1 MINEEQR
8 LDRIEVKLDKLTEA
22 VTNIARVEE
31 KIYAST
37 KRIDRLEYRLDVN
50 EGELDGLKNIVA
62 QNSFT
67 VKASERIFWII
78 FSTVVSLG
86 VYFLQ

>member
-1 MINEEQR
+1 MINEDQR

-50 EGELDGLKNIVA
+50 ESELDNLKDIVA

-67 VKASERIFWII
+67 VKASERIFWVI
-78 FSTVVSLG
+78 FSAFVSLG
-86 VYFLQ
+86 VYFL

>member
-1 MINEEQR
+1 MTMEDQR

-50 EGELDGLKNIVA
+50 EGELDNLKDIVA

-78 FSTVVSLG
+78 FSGIVSLG

>member
-31 KIYAST
+31 KIYASGQ
-37 KRIDRLEYRLDVN
+37 RIDRLEYRLDVN
-50 EGELDGLKNIVA
+50 EGELDNLKSIVS
-62 QNSFT
+62 QNSVT

-78 FSTVVSLG
+78 FSGIISLG

>member
-8 LDRIEVKLDKLTEA
+8 LDRIEIKLDKLTEA

-78 FSTVVSLG
+78 FSAVVSLG

>member
-78 FSTVVSLG
+78 FSAVVSLG

>member
-1 MINEEQR
+1 MTMEDQR
-8 LDRIEVKLDKLTEA
+8 LDRIEIKLDKLTEA
-22 VTNIARVEE
+22 VTTIARVEE
-31 KIYAST
+31 KIHAST

-50 EGELDGLKNIVA
+50 EGELDNIKSIVA
-62 QNSFT
+62 QNAFT

-78 FSTVVSLG
+78 FSAFVSLG

>member
-8 LDRIEVKLDKLTEA
+8 LDRIEIKLDKLTEA

-50 EGELDGLKNIVA
+50 EGELDNLKESVT
-62 QNSFT
+62 QNSVT

-78 FSTVVSLG
+78 FSAIVSLG
-86 VYFLQ
+86 VYFLK

>member
-1 MINEEQR
+1 MLSEEQR
-8 LDRIEVKLDKLTEA
+8 LDRIEDKLDKLTEA

-50 EGELDGLKNIVA
+50 EGELDNLKSIVA
-62 QNSFT
+62 QNAFT

-78 FSTVVSLG
+78 FSAFVSLG

>member
-1 MINEEQR
+1 MLSEDQR
-8 LDRIEVKLDKLTEA
+8 LDRIEIKLDKLTEA
-22 VTNIARVEE
+22 VTTIARVEE
-31 KIYAST
+31 KIHAST

-50 EGELDGLKNIVA
+50 EGELDNLKSIVA

-78 FSTVVSLG
+78 FSAIVSLG